1 MSIIEYIEEAIQ
13 NGKSVTIKYEKY
25 GGELSTRTLSDIHY
39 SDEFGEE
46 YIEGFCHL
54 RNERRTFK
62 ISRIREVDGIKA
74 ITYTGAIGKNKSA
87 YNPNLSNSISRPATT
102 AELNKLFDSPRS
114 NLSNSRPQLNDSTT
128 TPSNYSSG
136 KRNTYSS
143 THKTNKSEGCYIAT
157 MVYGDYNH
165 PQVMV
170 LRRYRDEYLLKS
182 FCGRCFVKIY
192 YYLSPKVVRIL
203 HNKKRVNI
211 FIRWWLDRHIRKLR
225 KENEGVD
232 LSTK

>member
-39 SDEFGEE
+39 SDEFGED

-74 ITYTGAIGKNKSA
+74 ITYTSIIGNNKSA
-87 YNPNLSNSISRPATT
+87 YNPNVFSTKPFEQSAINKGNPPKPNLSYSRALSN
-102 AELNKLFDSPRS
+102 
-114 NLSNSRPQLNDSTT
+114 NSTSS
-128 TPSNYSSG
+128 PSNNSSG
-136 KRNTYSS
+136 KRNTYTS

-165 PQVMV
+165 PKVMV
-170 LRRYRDEYLLKS
+170 LRRYRDEHLLRS
-182 FCGRCFVKIY
+182 FWGRCFVKIY
-192 YYLSPKVVRIL
+192 YYLSPKAVKVL
-203 HNKKRVNI
+203 HNRKRINI
-211 FIRWWLDRHIRKLR
+211 LIERWLDWYIKRKR
-225 KENEGVD
+225 GKENEGF
-232 LSTK
+232 

>member
-74 ITYTGAIGKNKSA
+74 ITYTGAIGKYKSA
-87 YNPNLSNSISRPATT
+87 YNPNVFSTNTSAQSTLYRES
-102 AELNKLFDSPRS
+102 SPRT
-114 NLSNSRPQLNDSTT
+114 NSSFNRTQPNNPIS
-128 TPSNYSSG
+128 TPSNHSSN
-136 KRNTYSS
+136 KTTYSS

-170 LRRYRDEYLLKS
+170 LRQYRDEYLLKS
-182 FCGRCFVKIY
+182 FWGRCFVKIY
-192 YYLSPKVVRIL
+192 YYLSPKAVRIL
-203 HNKKRVNI
+203 HNKKRVNV
-211 FIRWWLDRHIRKLR
+211 FIKWWLDGHIKKLR
-225 KENEGVD
+225 KENGISEF
-232 LSTK
+232 STK

>member
-13 NGKSVTIKYEKY
+13 NGKSIIIKYEKY
-25 GGELSTRTLSDIHY
+25 GGELSTRKLSDIHY

-102 AELNKLFDSPRS
+102 AELNEVFESQGLICQTVDPNSIIQLQHLRIIAVVKETLIHHHIKQINQKDAILPRWF
-114 NLSNSRPQLNDSTT
+114 
-128 TPSNYSSG
+128 
-136 KRNTYSS
+136 
-143 THKTNKSEGCYIAT
+143 
-157 MVYGDYNH
+157 MV
-165 PQVMV
+165 
-170 LRRYRDEYLLKS
+170 
-182 FCGRCFVKIY
+182 IITI
-192 YYLSPKVVRIL
+192 PK
-203 HNKKRVNI
+203 
-211 FIRWWLDRHIRKLR
+211 
-225 KENEGVD
+225 
-232 LSTK
+232 

>member
-87 YNPNLSNSISRPATT
+87 YNPNLSNS
-102 AELNKLFDSPRS
+102 
-114 NLSNSRPQLNDSTT
+114 RPQLNNTTT
-128 TPSNYSSG
+128 TPSNYSGG

-225 KENEGVD
+225 KENEGG

>member
-87 YNPNLSNSISRPATT
+87 YNPNLSNS
-102 AELNKLFDSPRS
+102 
-114 NLSNSRPQLNDSTT
+114 RPQLNNTTT

-211 FIRWWLDRHIRKLR
+211 FIRWW
-225 KENEGVD
+225 
-232 LSTK
+232 

>member
-1 MSIIEYIEEAIQ
+1 MNIIEYIEEAIQ
-13 NGKSVTIKYEKY
+13 NGKSITIEYEKY

-39 SDEFGEE
+39 SDEFGEG

-74 ITYTGAIGKNKSA
+74 ITYIGAIGKNKSA
-87 YNPNLSNSISRPATT
+87 YSPNVFSTKPLVQSTINRMNPPRQNLSCNSTQSNNSTSIS
-102 AELNKLFDSPRS
+102 S
-114 NLSNSRPQLNDSTT
+114 NH
-128 TPSNYSSG
+128 SSG

-165 PQVMV
+165 PKVMV
-170 LRRYRDEYLLKS
+170 LRQYRDEQLLRS
-182 FCGRCFVKIY
+182 FWGCCFVKIY
-192 YYLSPKVVRIL
+192 YYLSPIAVKLL

-211 FIRWWLDRHIRKLR
+211 FIKWWLDRYIKRKL
-225 KENEGVD
+225 K
-232 LSTK
+232 K

>member
-13 NGKSVTIKYEKY
+13 NDKSVTIKYEKY

-87 YNPNLSNSISRPATT
+87 YNPNLSNS
-102 AELNKLFDSPRS
+102 
-114 NLSNSRPQLNDSTT
+114 RPQLNNTTT

-225 KENEGVD
+225 KENEGG

>member
-87 YNPNLSNSISRPATT
+87 YNPNLSNS
-102 AELNKLFDSPRS
+102 
-114 NLSNSRPQLNDSTT
+114 RPQLNNTT
-128 TPSNYSSG
+128 TTLSNYSSG

-225 KENEGVD
+225 KENEGG

>member
-87 YNPNLSNSISRPATT
+87 YNPNLSNS
-102 AELNKLFDSPRS
+102 
-114 NLSNSRPQLNDSTT
+114 RPQLNNTTT

-211 FIRWWLDRHIRKLR
+211 FIRWWLDRRIRKLR
-225 KENEGVD
+225 KENEGACQPND
-232 LSTK
+232 TLT

>member
-74 ITYTGAIGKNKSA
+74 
-87 YNPNLSNSISRPATT
+87 
-102 AELNKLFDSPRS
+102 
-114 NLSNSRPQLNDSTT
+114 TT

-225 KENEGVD
+225 KENEGACQPND
-232 LSTK
+232 TLT

>member
-1 MSIIEYIEEAIQ
+1 MSIIEYIEDAIQ

-87 YNPNLSNSISRPATT
+87 YNPNLSNS
-102 AELNKLFDSPRS
+102 
-114 NLSNSRPQLNDSTT
+114 RPQLNNTTT

-225 KENEGVD
+225 KENEGG

>member
-87 YNPNLSNSISRPATT
+87 YNPNLSNS
-102 AELNKLFDSPRS
+102 
-114 NLSNSRPQLNDSTT
+114 RPQLNNTTT

-192 YYLSPKVVRIL
+192 YYLSPKVVQIL

-225 KENEGVD
+225 KENEGG

>member
-74 ITYTGAIGKNKSA
+74 ITYTSAIGKNKSA
-87 YNPNLSNSISRPATT
+87 YNPNVFSTNTSAQSTSYR
-102 AELNKLFDSPRS
+102 ENSPRT
-114 NLSNSRPQLNDSTT
+114 NSSFNRTQPNNPIS
-128 TPSNYSSG
+128 TPSNHNSN
-136 KRNTYSS
+136 RTTYSS

-182 FCGRCFVKIY
+182 FWGRCFVKIY
-192 YYLSPKVVRIL
+192 YYLSPKAARIL
-203 HNKKRVNI
+203 HNKKRVNV
-211 FIRWWLDRHIRKLR
+211 FIKWWLDRHIRKLR
-225 KENEGVD
+225 KENEGAD

>member
-1 MSIIEYIEEAIQ
+1 M
-13 NGKSVTIKYEKY
+13 
-25 GGELSTRTLSDIHY
+25 STRKLSDIHY

-87 YNPNLSNSISRPATT
+87 YNPNVFSTNTSAQSTSYRENSSRTNSSFNRTQPNNPIS
-102 AELNKLFDSPRS
+102 
-114 NLSNSRPQLNDSTT
+114 
-128 TPSNYSSG
+128 TPSNHSSN
-136 KRNTYSS
+136 RTTYSS
-143 THKTNKSEGCYIAT
+143 THNTNKSEGCYIAT

-182 FCGRCFVKIY
+182 FGGRCFVKTY
-192 YYLSPKVVRIL
+192 YYLSPKAVRIL
-203 HNKKRVNI
+203 HNKKRVNV
-211 FIRWWLDRHIRKLR
+211 FIKWWLDRRIRKLKKR
-225 KENEGVD
+225 MRGLTCQPND
-232 LSTK
+232 TLT

>member
-1 MSIIEYIEEAIQ
+1 MSIIEYIEDAIQ
-13 NGKSVTIKYEKY
+13 NGKSVTIKYEKQ
-25 GGELSTRTLSDIHY
+25 GGELSTRTLSDIHC

-87 YNPNLSNSISRPATT
+87 YNPNLSNS
-102 AELNKLFDSPRS
+102 
-114 NLSNSRPQLNDSTT
+114 RPQLNNTTT

-225 KENEGVD
+225 KENEGG

>member
-87 YNPNLSNSISRPATT
+87 YNPNLSNS
-102 AELNKLFDSPRS
+102 
-114 NLSNSRPQLNDSTT
+114 RPQLNNTTT

-225 KENEGVD
+225 KENEGG

>member
-13 NGKSVTIKYEKY
+13 NDKSVTIKYEKY

-87 YNPNLSNSISRPATT
+87 YNPNLSNS
-102 AELNKLFDSPRS
+102 
-114 NLSNSRPQLNDSTT
+114 RPQLNNTTT

-225 KENEGVD
+225 KENEGACQPND
-232 LSTK
+232 TLT

>member
-39 SDEFGEE
+39 SDEFGDE

-87 YNPNLSNSISRPATT
+87 YNPNLSNS
-102 AELNKLFDSPRS
+102 
-114 NLSNSRPQLNDSTT
+114 RPQLNNTTT
-128 TPSNYSSG
+128 TPSNYSGG

-225 KENEGVD
+225 KENEGG

>member
-54 RNERRTFK
+54 GNERRTFK

-87 YNPNLSNSISRPATT
+87 YNPNLSNS
-102 AELNKLFDSPRS
+102 
-114 NLSNSRPQLNDSTT
+114 RPQLNNTTT

-225 KENEGVD
+225 KENEGG

>member
-25 GGELSTRTLSDIHY
+25 GGELSTRTLSDIHC

-87 YNPNLSNSISRPATT
+87 YNPNLSNS
-102 AELNKLFDSPRS
+102 
-114 NLSNSRPQLNDSTT
+114 RPQLNNTTT

-225 KENEGVD
+225 KENEGG

>member
-87 YNPNLSNSISRPATT
+87 YNPNLST
-102 AELNKLFDSPRS
+102 
-114 NLSNSRPQLNDSTT
+114 SRPQLNNTTT

-225 KENEGVD
+225 KENEGG

>member
-62 ISRIREVDGIKA
+62 ISRIREVDGINA

-87 YNPNLSNSISRPATT
+87 YNPNLSNS
-102 AELNKLFDSPRS
+102 
-114 NLSNSRPQLNDSTT
+114 RPQLNNTTT

-136 KRNTYSS
+136 KRNTYSL

-225 KENEGVD
+225 KENEGG

>member
-74 ITYTGAIGKNKSA
+74 ITYTVAIGKNKSA
-87 YNPNLSNSISRPATT
+87 YNPNLSNS
-102 AELNKLFDSPRS
+102 
-114 NLSNSRPQLNDSTT
+114 RPQLNNTTT

-225 KENEGVD
+225 KENEGG

>member
-13 NGKSVTIKYEKY
+13 NGKSVTIKYEQY

-87 YNPNLSNSISRPATT
+87 YNPNLSNS
-102 AELNKLFDSPRS
+102 
-114 NLSNSRPQLNDSTT
+114 RPQLNNTTT

-225 KENEGVD
+225 KENEGG

>member
-87 YNPNLSNSISRPATT
+87 YNPNLSNS
-102 AELNKLFDSPRS
+102 
-114 NLSNSRPQLNDSTT
+114 RPQLNNTTT

-225 KENEGVD
+225 KENEGGLVNQMI
-232 LSTK
+232 L

>member
-87 YNPNLSNSISRPATT
+87 YNPNLSNS
-102 AELNKLFDSPRS
+102 
-114 NLSNSRPQLNDSTT
+114 RPQLNNTTT
-128 TPSNYSSG
+128 TPSNYSGG

-203 HNKKRVNI
+203 HNK
-211 FIRWWLDRHIRKLR
+211 
-225 KENEGVD
+225 
-232 LSTK
+232 